1 VSDVERIETGVRQGQ
16 CRRLGDAT
24 LRLNELRPSIQ
35 VLKDILGH
43 FAEVPDDKRDDVLR
57 QMNDATNLQKVSQ
70 SSLYTFSVS
79 AAKFI
84 V

>member
-1 VSDVERIETGVRQGQ
+1 MTQGINAHY
-16 CRRLGDAT
+16 RRLGGAT

-35 VLKDILGH
+35 VLKDTLGY
-43 FAEVPDDKRDDVLR
+43 FVEVPDDKRDDVLR
-57 QMNDATNLQKVSQ
+57 QMNDATDLQKVSQ
-70 SSLYTFSVS
+70 FSFITFSVS